1 MTLLTIINRWDIEI
15 EINIILSPLVHSYYG
30 TIGASSSSSSHNS
43 YKYIDDLGEEDMGEV
58 T

>member
-1 MTLLTIINRWDIEI
+1 MTLLTIINRRDIEI

-30 TIGASSSSSSHNS
+30 TIGAYSSSSHNS
-43 YKYIDDLGEEDMGEV
+43 YKCIDDLGEEDMGEV